1 VSIVETLVTLRVPAW
16 FLIALAAIVV
26 AGAAAAGA
34 WYGLIHD
41 TGPSDADHTAR
52 QDAEKESGMGADLR
66 ATAEECER
74 QLGDLLR
81 ELEDLRSRIRRV
93 DVSYA
98 EYVQTA
104 MDVSSAY
111 GQASIRQLERD
122 CAFSLD
128 IYAQDALDAFIEAG
142 SVWSDCTVDLNCDIH
157 SIGPELQAHRRDA
170 AAAIRQTGANRK
182 GR

>member
-1 VSIVETLVTLRVPAW
+1 VTLRVPAW
-16 FLIALAAIVV
+16 FLIGLAAIIV

-34 WYGLIHD
+34 WYGFILD
-41 TGPSDADHTAR
+41 KGPSDADRTAR
-52 QDAEKESGMGADLR
+52 QEAEKEPGTGADLR
-66 ATAEECER
+66 TTGEECAR
-74 QLGDLLR
+74 QLGVLLR

-93 DVSYA
+93 GLSYA

-111 GQASIRQLERD
+111 GQASVRQLERD

-142 SVWSDCTVDLNCDIH
+142 DVWSHCTVDVNCDLD
-157 SIGPELQAHRRDA
+157 SIDPELQAHRKDA
-170 AAAIRQTGANRK
+170 AAAIRQTEANRN

>member
-1 VSIVETLVTLRVPAW
+1 VTLRVPAW
-16 FLIALAAIVV
+16 FLVGLAAIVV

-41 TGPSDADHTAR
+41 AGPSDADHTAR
-52 QDAEKESGMGADLR
+52 QEAEKESGARADLR

-81 ELEDLRSRIRRV
+81 VLEDLRSRIRRV

-111 GQASIRQLERD
+111 GHASVRQLERD

-128 IYAQDALDAFIEAG
+128 IYAQDALDAFSKAAN
-142 SVWSDCTVDLNCDIH
+142 VWGDCTVDVDCDID
-157 SIGPELQAHRRDA
+157 SIDPELQAHRRDA
-170 AAAIRQTGANRK
+170 AAAIRQTEASGNR
-182 GR
+182 R